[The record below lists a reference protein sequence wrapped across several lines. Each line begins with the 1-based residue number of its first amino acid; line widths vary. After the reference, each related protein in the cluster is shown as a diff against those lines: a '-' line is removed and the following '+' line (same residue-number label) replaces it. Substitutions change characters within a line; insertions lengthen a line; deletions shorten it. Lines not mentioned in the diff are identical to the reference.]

1 MISTL
6 SALISLNFSNTDF
19 TPAVLATVLFAS
31 VLIGSVT
38 VIFEILLFAISVP
51 RFAVLTSIFTVL
63 RLVESKLVHTSV

>member
-38 VIFEILLFAISVP
+38 VIFEILPFATSVP
-51 RFAVLTSIFTVL
+51 RFAVLTLIFTVL
-63 RLVESKLVHTSV
+63 RLVESKLVRTSV

>member
-6 SALISLNFSNTDF
+6 SALISLNLSNTDF

-38 VIFEILLFAISVP
+38 VIFEILPFATSVP
-51 RFAVLTSIFTVL
+51 RFAVLTLIFTVL

>member
-19 TPAVLATVLFAS
+19 TPAVLATVLFVS

>member
-38 VIFEILLFAISVP
+38 VIFEILPFAISVP
-51 RFAVLTSIFTVL
+51 RLAVLTSIFTVL